1 MSVKKPLVIT
11 NGRVEQL
18 QAGDRI
24 DLGNTVTKNNIDVG
38 PVVVGQP
45 MIVTGADA
53 KTAHAG
59 NISRINVA
67 GLVMEDA
74 IPGTQVSLMAVGIM
88 TASAAQWEVVTGN
101 AAGLVTGK
109 SYYLVADAPFP
120 GKLQEAAPT
129 LDGQFIVHVG
139 IALSST
145 QMKIQIERP
154 VLL

>member
-24 DLGNTVTKNNIDVG
+24 DLGNTISKNNIDVG

-59 NISRINVA
+59 SASRISVA

-74 IPGTQVSLMAVGIM
+74 APATPVSIMAVGIM
-88 TASAAQWEVVTGN
+88 SASVAQWEAVTGN
-101 AAGLVTGK
+101 PAGLVTGK

-120 GKLQEAAPT
+120 GKLQETAPT

-145 QMKIQIERP
+145 QMKIQIEQP